1 MAGASSRQIA
11 DIISVI
17 DGIAFQTN
25 ILALNAAVE
34 AARACEQGRG
44 FAVVASEVR
53 TLAQRSTAAAKDI
66 KGLIANSVAQISVG
80 RTLVNGA
87 DKTISEVVTAI
98 AQVRAIVSEIA
109 TSMPPW
115 DSGTAGRWGIGMAN
129 NKQFCVA
136 GLWKSW
142 PEEQGSFSFSF
153 TQLMANA
160 DEHPLMKQFHK
171 VGDKKRSL
179 VIVLRSEYEAW
190 LSVRDSEIA
199 RSMMSLYPAD
209 LMKAWP
215 APRQSAAK
223 PKPPAKKK
231 LNSTLKKTSQ
241 KQGHFSE
248 SEVFSLQDCGRIYSC
263 WLPAFPAG
271 CQRSSAQTTLER
283 FCHPSRTERIHRLVN
298 DNFIVIFTRHA
309 IPRL

>member
-34 AARACEQGRG
+34 AARAGEQGRG

-80 RTLVNGA
+80 RNLVDGA
-87 DKTISEVVTAI
+87 GKTISDGGDRYRPSSCHRLRNSNLYA
-98 AQVRAIVSEIA
+98 
-109 TSMPPW
+109 PPW
-115 DSGTAGRWGIGMAN
+115 DSGTAERWAIGMADN
-129 NKQFCVA
+129 EQFCVA

-171 VGDKKRSL
+171 VGDEKRSL

-215 APRQSAAK
+215 APRPKSAAK

-231 LNSTLKKTSQ
+231 AELNAEENFPET
-241 KQGHFSE
+241 G
-248 SEVFSLQDCGRIYSC
+248 SL
-263 WLPAFPAG
+263 F
-271 CQRSSAQTTLER
+271 
-283 FCHPSRTERIHRLVN
+283 
-298 DNFIVIFTRHA
+298 
-309 IPRL
+309 